1 MMSTGLPWD
10 QVSGR
15 HLFSAAR
22 VRGSRA
28 ANVPPP
34 IESASAASTPSAVRG
49 GSLTDATPETGEA
62 FHLLAELGPLRIE
75 HIVSSDTPD
84 PGEQIQDWHEW
95 VLLLAGAA
103 ELELAGVRLPLS
115 RRDWVVIPAGTTHR
129 VQSTQAG
136 TQWLAVHGPAVVPEP
151 SAADG

>member
-1 MMSTGLPWD
+1 MGEVTRRAHSTAPAH
-10 QVSGR
+10 S
-15 HLFSAAR
+15 
-22 VRGSRA
+22 
-28 ANVPPP
+28 N
-34 IESASAASTPSAVRG
+34 ASAASTASAVRG
-49 GSLTDATPETGEA
+49 GSLTDASPETGEA

-129 VQSTQAG
+129 VRSAQAG
-136 TQWLAVHGPAVVPEP
+136 TEWLAVHGPAVVSDPT
-151 SAADG
+151 ADHA